1 MIVAFKPR
9 SPISEIMAV
18 SSWHSQG
25 EKFLAA
31 EEKSVRKVLVVDDE
45 ESVRLV
51 VQSCLEDLAGWE
63 VLAAASGSAG
73 LELAIDEHPDA
84 IILDVMMPGMD
95 GLTFLKKMQ
104 DHPELQDIP
113 TILLTAKVELTAP
126 ERYLSYGAVGALA
139 KPFDPLGLIQQVQVF
154 LGWD

>member
-1 MIVAFKPR
+1 MITAIRPLLLEPKVLHFQYQ
-9 SPISEIMAV
+9 
-18 SSWHSQG
+18 QG
-25 EKFLAA
+25 VTCLAA
-31 EEKSVRKVLVVDDE
+31 QEKSAKKILVVDDE

-73 LELAIDEHPDA
+73 LEMAIDQRPDA

-95 GLTFLKKMQ
+95 GLMFLQKLRA
-104 DHPELQDIP
+104 DPELQDIP

-126 ERYLSYGAVGALA
+126 DRYLAHGAVGALA
-139 KPFDPLGLIQQVQVF
+139 KPFDPMSLIEQVRVF
-154 LGWD
+154 LGWP

>member
-1 MIVAFKPR
+1 MIT
-9 SPISEIMAV
+9 AV
-18 SSWHSQG
+18 RPLLLEPKVLHFHYQQG
-25 EKFLAA
+25 VTCLAA
-31 EEKSVRKVLVVDDE
+31 QEKSAKKILVVDDE

-73 LELAIDEHPDA
+73 LEMAIDQHPDA

-95 GLTFLKKMQ
+95 GLMFLQKLRA
-104 DHPELQDIP
+104 DPELQDIP

-126 ERYLSYGAVGALA
+126 DRYLAHGAVGALA
-139 KPFDPLGLIQQVQVF
+139 KPFDPMSLIEQVRVF
-154 LGWD
+154 LGWP

>member
-1 MIVAFKPR
+1 MITASR
-9 SPISEIMAV
+9 NLSPEFVIAH
-18 SSWHSQG
+18 SWFQQG
-25 EKFLAA
+25 ESFLAA
-31 EEKSVRKVLVVDDE
+31 QEKLVKRILVVDDE

-73 LELAIDEHPDA
+73 LEMAIDQRPDA

-95 GLTFLKKMQ
+95 GLMFLKKLQ
-104 DHPELQDIP
+104 ADPKLQDIP

-126 ERYLSYGAVGALA
+126 DRYLAHGAVGALA
-139 KPFDPLGLIQQVQVF
+139 KPFNPIALIEQVRVF
-154 LGWD
+154 LGWT

>member
-1 MIVAFKPR
+1 
-9 SPISEIMAV
+9 MAV
-18 SSWHSQG
+18 SAWHSQG
-25 EKFLAA
+25 EKFLTA

-63 VLAAASGSAG
+63 VLAAASGSDG
-73 LELAIDEHPDA
+73 LELAIDERPDA

-139 KPFDPLGLIQQVQVF
+139 KPFDPMGLIQQVQVF
-154 LGWD
+154 LGWN